1 MSQSWQMDKMTPR
14 PCAAS
19 VYHDAAPPAV
29 TAATEG
35 RWPRDAVMAATEG
48 RWPRDGAAARRWDP
62 HPRERV
68 EADEGTLAPPP
79 RGWRASASAWD
90 ELAPASVRRE
100 LRALLHARGWHADV
114 AAGSTCHGIDAP
126 PLGLRMWPPGA
137 PDGPLALHV
146 RVPADYP
153 DSSIECDTWTCG
165 GATAAARLHAR
176 SAAAAAG
183 HRAAMA
189 RARHP
194 VSLTFVAV
202 EWERAAAVR

>member
-1 MSQSWQMDKMTPR
+1 MTPR

-19 VYHDAAPPAV
+19 VYHGAAPPAV

-48 RWPRDGAAARRWDP
+48 RWPRDGAAARSWDP
-62 HPRERV
+62 HPLKRARV
-68 EADEGTLAPPP
+68 QADEETLAPPP

-90 ELAPASVRRE
+90 GLTPASIRRE
-100 LRALLHARGWHADV
+100 LRTLLHARGWQAEV
-114 AAGSTCHGIDAP
+114 AVGSTCHGIDAAG
-126 PLGLRMWPPGA
+126 LELRMWPPGA
-137 PDGPLALHV
+137 PDGPPALQV
-146 RVPADYP
+146 GVPADYP
-153 DSSIECDTWTCG
+153 DGSVECTCDG
-165 GATAAARLHAR
+165 SDGATTAARLDAR
-176 SAAAAAG
+176 SAAAAAS

-202 EWERAAAVR
+202 EWERAAAIR